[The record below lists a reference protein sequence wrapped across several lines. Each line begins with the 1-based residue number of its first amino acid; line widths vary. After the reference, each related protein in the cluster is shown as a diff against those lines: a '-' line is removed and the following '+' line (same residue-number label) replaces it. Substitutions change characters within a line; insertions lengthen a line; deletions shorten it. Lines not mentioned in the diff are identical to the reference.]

1 MDIKTANRLQ
11 QLRKMNGYSQ
21 DALAEQLGIS
31 RQAISKWERAESSPD
46 TDNLIALAQLYGM
59 TLDELLNS
67 ENDKVIID
75 PSPSEETV
83 TEDKPVKRKRPSLHG
98 KLGKKLFKFPYPIF
112 VTIVYV
118 LVGILAKVWHPTWL
132 VFLTIPIYYHF
143 AGACFTK
150 SKKGF
155 LLAQPIPEIIVLVFL
170 LLGFC
175 GSLWHPGWILF
186 LLIPVYYW
194 AIAMYVKVPK
204 DAEEQEPIVENVETF
219 SGDKK

>member
-75 PSPSEETV
+75 PSPSDEE
-83 TEDKPVKRKRPSLHG
+83 EPEAKPIKRRRPSLHG
-98 KLGKKLFKFPYPIF
+98 ALGKTLFKFPYPI
-112 VTIVYV
+112 VVAIVYV
-118 LVGILAKVWHPTWL
+118 LVGILAKVWHPTWIL
-132 VFLTIPIYYHF
+132 FLTIAIYYHF
-143 AGACFTK
+143 AGACFAK
-150 SKKGF
+150 SRKGF
-155 LLAQPIPEIIVLVFL
+155 MLALPIPEIIVVLFLV
-170 LLGFC
+170 LGFC
-175 GSLWHPGWILF
+175 GSLWHPAWILF

-194 AIAMYVKVPK
+194 AVAMYVKVPK
-204 DAEEQEPIVENVETF
+204 DAEEQEPIVENVENIQN
-219 SGDKK
+219 DKK

>member
-21 DALAEQLGIS
+21 DALAEKLGIS

-46 TDNLIALAQLYGM
+46 TDNLIALADLYGM

-75 PSPSEETV
+75 PSPSDENKA
-83 TEDKPVKRKRPSLHG
+83 DDAPVKRRRPSLHG
-98 KLGKKLFKFPYPIF
+98 KLGKMLFKFPYPI
-112 VTIVYV
+112 VVAIVYV
-118 LVGILAKVWHPTWL
+118 LVGILAKVWHPTWIL
-132 VFLTIPIYYHF
+132 FLTVAVYYHF
-143 AGACFTK
+143 AGACFAK

-155 LLAQPIPEIIVLVFL
+155 MLALPIPEIIVILFL
-170 LLGFC
+170 ILGFC
-175 GSLWHPGWILF
+175 GSLWHPAWILF

-194 AIAMYVKVPK
+194 AVAMYVKVPK
-204 DAEEQEPIVENVETF
+204 DVEEQEPIVENI

>member
-21 DALAEQLGIS
+21 DALAEKLGIS

-46 TDNLIALAQLYGM
+46 TDNLIALADLYGM

-75 PSPSEETV
+75 PSPSEESKA
-83 TEDKPVKRKRPSLHG
+83 DAAPKKRRPSLHG
-98 KLGKKLFKFPYPIF
+98 ALGKKLFKFPYPIV

-118 LVGILAKVWHPTWL
+118 LVGILAKVWHPTWIL
-132 VFLTIPIYYHF
+132 FLTIAVYYHF
-143 AGACFTK
+143 AGACFAK

-155 LLAQPIPEIIVLVFL
+155 MLALPFPEVIVIIFL
-170 LLGFC
+170 ILGFC
-175 GSLWHPGWILF
+175 GSLWHPAWILF

-194 AIAMYVKVPK
+194 AVAMYVKVPK
-204 DAEEQEPIVENVETF
+204 DAEEQEPVVENVENI
-219 SGDKK
+219 SDDKK

>member
-21 DALAEQLGIS
+21 DALAEKLGIS

-46 TDNLIALAQLYGM
+46 TDNLIALADLYGM

-75 PSPSEETV
+75 PSPSDENKA
-83 TEDKPVKRKRPSLHG
+83 DDAPVKRRRPSLHG
-98 KLGKKLFKFPYPIF
+98 ALGKKLFKFPYPI
-112 VTIVYV
+112 VVAIVYV
-118 LVGILAKVWHPTWL
+118 LIGILAKVWHPTWIL
-132 VFLTIPIYYHF
+132 FLTIAVYYHF
-143 AGACFTK
+143 AGACFAK

-155 LLAQPIPEIIVLVFL
+155 MLALPVPEIIVILFL
-170 LLGFC
+170 ILGFC
-175 GSLWHPGWILF
+175 GSLWHPAWILF

-194 AIAMYVKVPK
+194 AVAMYVKVPK
-204 DAEEQEPIVENVETF
+204 DVEEQEPIVENVENI